1 MRPGL
6 DFPGIAIAKETRV
19 AYNPFR
25 KSLGVV
31 PLLCDWESIRR
42 IREIGWKTVLLK
54 QYPITFTGRV
64 QFPITV
70 KGQPPPSSSS
80 KPVTTIRSKMPDPP

>member
-6 DFPGIAIAKETRV
+6 DFPGIAIAKEAIV

-42 IREIGWKTVLLK
+42 IREIGWKNSAPETVP
-54 QYPITFTGRV
+54 YYFHGAC
-64 QFPITV
+64 
-70 KGQPPPSSSS
+70 
-80 KPVTTIRSKMPDPP
+80 PVSNNRQRATAVVIAE